1 MPFLL
6 LTSKDH
12 QMRTPNRTKW
22 ATSLRFPGPQ
32 AKPTRGF
39 PGGSD
44 GKESACNMG
53 DLGLIPGLG
62 RSPEGGHG
70 NSLQYSP
77 RGQRSLAGY
86 AFHGVPKSQTRLSDY
101 GHVKTPGVA
110 HS

>member
-22 ATSLRFPGPQ
+22 ATSLWFPGPQ

-62 RSPEGGHG
+62 RSPEGGNG
-70 NSLQYSP
+70 DPFQYSCLENP
-77 RGQRSLAGY
+77 
-86 AFHGVPKSQTRLSDY
+86 HG
-101 GHVKTPGVA
+101 
-110 HS
+110 